1 MKKNLNSWLLLIPT
15 IFVVSC
21 NSGVINEG
29 SQRVY
34 IKYTVFGDNDY
45 IYRKPFDKDVG
56 IMTALPD
63 FIKEPLVEYLRT
75 NSDEGFGY
83 DYSWETAHFAGD
95 FEGFVDNRFSLYPYL
110 DDYYAIGTNSI
121 LHDYMPIGWGN
132 HYVPSFDKILFIVP
146 EPFYFIEK
154 KEYYEHFTHDDFI
167 PFSEIYALNK
177 ISENEFWDLY
187 YSYYIRF
194 NSYTNDL
201 STDKIDF
208 VDMKKYLENNFSNI
222 ETALNARI
230 TNFLNS
236 DDGVIPS
243 YNQRRKGQYRYFKYN
258 EVIDSNSLCYTP
270 YQTSFSSSLEKYYKK
285 NKKTLMWNVKIDNFG
300 LERKYVKV
308 KNHDNFQ
315 NIIDFGNYS
324 GYELFVSLD
333 SKTRCDDEEGIFTF
347 DSNNYGD
354 EITYTYALESMFNRN
369 LFMNSIRNEI
379 VAFNTRKKALYSL
392 DALYADGIIS
402 DEQIK
407 TISMQIYSY
416 FYDNLDNN
424 IDKNE
429 FKKDYIFKWNMFY
442 KFGTGYKDLSIFE

>member
-21 NSGVINEG
+21 NIGVINEG

-208 VDMKKYLENNFSNI
+208 VDMKKYLENNYSNI
-222 ETALNARI
+222 ETALNERI

-300 LERKYVKV
+300 LESKYVKV

-324 GYELFVSLD
+324 GY
-333 SKTRCDDEEGIFTF
+333 
-347 DSNNYGD
+347 
-354 EITYTYALESMFNRN
+354 
-369 LFMNSIRNEI
+369 
-379 VAFNTRKKALYSL
+379 
-392 DALYADGIIS
+392 
-402 DEQIK
+402 
-407 TISMQIYSY
+407 
-416 FYDNLDNN
+416 
-424 IDKNE
+424 
-429 FKKDYIFKWNMFY
+429 
-442 KFGTGYKDLSIFE
+442 